1 VSLPDLSTLRPTR
14 AEVSLDALEENLAWA
29 RRQTGGRPLLAVV
42 KANAYG
48 HGAVEI
54 ARCLESAG
62 VEHLAV
68 ALLEEARELR
78 RHGVT
83 LPILV
88 MGALEPAQMPEIA
101 RIEATPAVFRSDQIE
116 ALERCAAEA
125 GRRLP
130 VHLKVDTGMG
140 RLGARWDR
148 CAALLDDLARRHHLE
163 LQGIFSHLATA
174 DDPASGL
181 TALQIDRFARVAEAA
196 RERRLDPP
204 LLHLANSAAVLDRPP
219 AWLSMVRPGL
229 LLYGYRPSTLLQDAP
244 LRPVLRLSTR
254 IVLLKEIEAGDA
266 VGYGATFVA
275 SRRSRIATLAAGY
288 DDGVRRSLSNRG
300 RFLVAGRPAP
310 IVGRVSMDLT
320 TLDVTGIPQ
329 AREGD
334 EAVLIG
340 GQGEAFQ
347 GADQVA
353 DDAGTISWEILCGIG
368 WRVPRIYRRGDRVV
382 AVRSRF
388 GEAGEGG

>member
-1 VSLPDLSTLRPTR
+1 MSLPDLAALRPTR
-14 AEVSLDALEENLAWA
+14 AEVSLDALEANLAWA
-29 RRQTGGRPLLAVV
+29 RQRTGGLPVLAVV

-48 HGAVEI
+48 HGAVEV
-54 ARCLESAG
+54 ARCLQAAG

-78 RHGVT
+78 GAGVT

-88 MGALEPAQMPEIA
+88 MGALEPAQMEEIV
-101 RIEATPAVFRSDQIE
+101 RIEATPALFRPDQID
-116 ALERCAAEA
+116 ALERCAATT

-130 VHLKVDTGMG
+130 MHLKVDSGMG
-140 RLGARWDR
+140 RLGVRWDR
-148 CAALLDDLARRHHLE
+148 CAPLLEDLARRPHLD
-163 LQGIFSHLATA
+163 LQGIFSHLACA
-174 DDPASGL
+174 DDPASPL
-181 TALQIDRFARVAEAA
+181 TNLQIERFAGVVAAA
-196 RERRLDPP
+196 REHGLHPRLV
-204 LLHLANSAAVLDRPP
+204 HLANSAAVLDRPP

-229 LLYGYRPSTLLQDAP
+229 LLYGYRPSALLSDAA

-254 IVLLKEIEAGDA
+254 IVLLKNIEPGDA
-266 VGYGATFVA
+266 VGYGASFVA
-275 SRRSRIATLAAGY
+275 RRRSRIATVAAGY

-300 RFLVAGRPAP
+300 RFLVGGRPAP

-320 TLDVTGIPQ
+320 TLDVTEIPQ
-329 AREGD
+329 ARAGD

-340 GQGEAFQ
+340 GQGDAFQ

-353 DDAGTISWEILCGIG
+353 ADAGTISWEVLCGIG
-368 WRVPRIYRRGDRVV
+368 WRVPRFYLRGDRVV

-388 GEAGEGG
+388 GDTGEDR